1 MTFVYSRPTR
11 PDSTR
16 PSSFRMPET
25 TTPALCRYPVIIKAA
40 MGGGGRGMRVVN
52 ASEELEKNFQLATS
66 EVSRARRDPTR
77 RGTEWRTMC
86 LCLRVYS
93 FVYVFVCGL
102 WSPCCGAVLT
112 THYDVIFQENF
123 HPLWVAGR

>member
-66 EVSRARRDPTR
+66 EVSRARRDLTR
-77 RGTEWRTMC
+77 RGTEWRHHVSVSARVSFC
-86 LCLRVYS
+86 LCLCLWPVVS
-93 FVYVFVCGL
+93 LL
-102 WSPCCGAVLT
+102 WSSSNNAL
-112 THYDVIFQENF
+112 
-123 HPLWVAGR
+123 